1 MRIAGN
7 LHYWGIAL
15 VAIARHAPA
24 LAAAGPITVPVLAQE
39 SVAPKFVLEDGK
51 PPQGL
56 CPEIMAA
63 VEAVEPRL
71 RFAGF
76 DRARSLA
83 FIEDAVGRGKALA
96 ACALVDSRIRR
107 DIAVRVNVPLYEARY
122 RLAAATGD
130 QGAAVRSLDELARSR
145 QLVNTARGSG
155 YVEELKAR
163 GVAIDDSTGDSV
175 VNLRKT
181 AYGHGRYTYLNEMSM
196 FYYIRAAGL
205 ERQLTVL
212 PTVFRAGALYFW
224 VSKRADP
231 SVAPMLEAA
240 LIRLKANGEL
250 ERIAAHW
257 SRQR

>member
-1 MRIAGN
+1 MRIAGT
-7 LHYWGIAL
+7 LHCWSIAL
-15 VAIARHAPA
+15 VAMAAHAPA
-24 LAAAGPITVPVLAQE
+24 QAAPPLLAVPVLAQE

-56 CPEIMAA
+56 CPEIMTA

-76 DRARSLA
+76 DRPRSLA
-83 FIEDAVGRGKALA
+83 FIHDAVARGKALA
-96 ACALVDSRIRR
+96 ACALVDSPMRR
-107 DIAVRVNVPLYEARY
+107 EIAVRINVPLYEARY
-122 RLAAATGD
+122 RLAAAAGN
-130 QGAAVRSLDELARSR
+130 QPASVRSLDDLARSR

-155 YVEELKAR
+155 YVDELKAR

-181 AYGHGRYTYLNEMSM
+181 VHGHGRYTYLNEMSM

-212 PTVFRAGALYFW
+212 PTVFRAGSVYFW

-231 SVAPMLEAA
+231 SLAPMLEAA

-257 SRQR
+257 SRQY